1 MGTPITK
8 NGGLEPPLKAAKR
21 GQIREIRTIHSRL
34 YITGRHSGWMD
45 SVHAPKV
52 HKNQVLNGN
61 HFTFGK
67 SYLIVKKPSDFDEF
81 SHFAIIL

>member
-21 GQIREIRTIHSRL
+21 GRIREIRTIHSRL

-52 HKNQVLNGN
+52 PKNQVLHGN
-61 HFTFGK
+61 SSTFEK

-81 SHFAIIL
+81 SYFVIIL